1 MIHNL
6 LFDQVNREKKLKK
19 DTKEGGFF
27 SSLFSSSK
35 RQDKKPATQI
45 EGMVIFFWI
54 KAVSEVAFGI
64 QSKHLRWSFFQKY
77 FTAVNF
83 FAPCISESYI
93 KLKLKFLFSHFF
105 VVPQKVL
112 WSLHKTFWGTTKK
125 CENKNLI

>member
-45 EGMVIFFWI
+45 EGMVKFFWI

-83 FAPCISESYI
+83 VAPCISESYI
-93 KLKLKFLFSHFF
+93 KLKLTKIFIFTLFCGEA
-105 VVPQKVL
+105 PQRSVKI
-112 WSLHKTFWGTTKK
+112 K
-125 CENKNLI
+125 I